1 MDTLVFDAGPLSH
14 FPRADILGVLEVVVG
29 KCCAVVSEAVVK
41 ELGRVCTLN
50 RSHPLSV
57 TSHSSQT
64 TVYLCKQNCATVTPM
79 DETTIVTSIGWT
91 SIVIL
96 NIINYVTARRDKV
109 GERLDR
115 IDRRLNNLGERVARI
130 EGHLNIA
137 DP

>member
-1 MDTLVFDAGPLSH
+1 M
-14 FPRADILGVLEVVVG
+14 
-29 KCCAVVSEAVVK
+29 
-41 ELGRVCTLN
+41 
-50 RSHPLSV
+50 V
-57 TSHSSQT
+57 TR
-64 TVYLCKQNCATVTPM
+64 M